1 MRHPSAVWSF
11 DFNSGS
17 PDIVVCGRADGHI
30 TVWNAQSALRI
41 DNIMPDPEW
50 MHGTMESSL
59 LAWLDSEKNH
69 SGAINITKITISNV
83 LVLNDS
89 VNLSNFG
96 LGLGFRIYP
105 VLHVLVSKLRSIW
118 FDIHQILLHPSLIPM
133 SFLAWNRQTPWWKN
147 SSLARH
153 LSISYRTPAEQD
165 LAVEEIQNRQPTRL
179 AGSSWLP
186 CSNIRKRSI
195 LSILVVIGL
204 DHKIVIAANRIFL
217 HQTNSSSSHTVLSWY
232 LQNIDKSVTQIHR
245 ITLENDN
252 CSVRWIQCIMIALSR
267 SSTKLTVRNDVM
279 DFLLTLFLPT
289 CSVSEVLGI
298 NDAVQNVF
306 TFFQAFKTR
315 LQGTPSALE
324 LGCTNPDRF
333 SVSCAF

>member
-59 LAWLDSEKNH
+59 LAC
-69 SGAINITKITISNV
+69 
-83 LVLNDS
+83 

-165 LAVEEIQNRQPTRL
+165 LA
-179 AGSSWLP
+179 
-186 CSNIRKRSI
+186 
-195 LSILVVIGL
+195 
-204 DHKIVIAANRIFL
+204 
-217 HQTNSSSSHTVLSWY
+217 
-232 LQNIDKSVTQIHR
+232 IHR